1 MTEKKPTS
9 PKSICVFCGSSG
21 AVEQSYLDLASE
33 TGEAIGRS
41 EFRLVYGG
49 GGVGLMG
56 ATAKAAHKAGGD
68 VLGIIPE
75 FLKSREGLYVDVP
88 HQIVP
93 DMHTR
98 KRNMYAASDAFIV
111 LPGGIGT
118 LEETIEVI
126 SWLRLG
132 LHAKPVIFL
141 DNDGYYVPLLSL
153 IKHTSDAKFT
163 PDWLNDFLYHAETP
177 DEAVK
182 LVIANIGRHKP
193 ANILAKPEFNDV
205 VPPTEGLHI

>member
-1 MTEKKPTS
+1 MTDNKTDAS
-9 PKSICVFCGSSG
+9 KSICVFCGSSG
-21 AVEQSYLDLASE
+21 AVDQSYLDLATH
-33 TGEAIGRS
+33 TGAAIGRS

-56 ATAKAAHKAGGD
+56 ATAKAAHEAGGD

-75 FLKSREGLYVDVP
+75 FLKSREGLYIDVP
-88 HQIVP
+88 HEIVP

-118 LEETIEVI
+118 LEEAIEVI

-141 DNDGYYVPLLSL
+141 DDDGYYAPLLSL

-163 PDWLNDFLYHAETP
+163 PDWLNDFLYRAETP

-182 LVIANIGRHKP
+182 LARANIGRLKT
-193 ANILAKPEFNDV
+193 ASILSKPEFNDV
-205 VPPTEGLHI
+205 VPPTKG